1 MSGSSSANSWTI
13 LTSEVLREDHKETA
27 AETLRPVAADTQ
39 QRDRSHASTA
49 DEPHCEKNHKPPNGA
64 EPAEGPPVEDYLISK
79 ETSDRSGDLSSEQR
93 SSLPTDVTETHPS
106 SCASSSSGVSA
117 GSHELSPLES
127 PAQFTHGP
135 NLFSDVQTLPARS
148 ADEPTA
154 SLLGSETL
162 RSAEFEQ
169 DEEKSKGEE
178 GLHLQS
184 EEQLHQGDGGTDH
197 RTADL
202 GDAASAGS
210 PDVGQETTE
219 KTGGVGE
226 QQEQEETRRKSLL
239 SALEQIG
246 RREEEEDEEEE
257 FHMPQREDDSVLS
270 LNKCIL
276 GAVILLGIGTIFFSE
291 GDHVSRELRDSDA
304 PGKQEWLGPEAH
316 PPLDDGDG
324 SELLNKLAKG
334 NQQISVLQAQLQS
347 QNEELKVARG
357 QAAEG
362 AKERQRWEEVE
373 KENSRLK
380 TEMASLPDLQSE
392 NERMKKELE
401 SVPALQKELETLRS
415 TVTELKL
422 TSANAKSS
430 LSPSPGQLAA
440 SSQPSKRP
448 WEDQRKKKDLKNEK
462 FEGDEKKQQK
472 RREKPSWKEEEKQEP
487 KDEDEWEWK
496 KWKQERGTTDKPK
509 EKEDKAHRQRDGPQQ
524 LKEKDRK
531 KEKTDRG
538 DDGKLWKEKVGE
550 RGQTEKSEKREWM
563 EKKEWKKEKHVKVN
577 QEQQWGGKKETKE
590 WKGGKDHGQHKET
603 EGREAENVQMKG
615 RDGKEQR
622 GKDWKEKGDTK
633 ERKKEHGCRDASI
646 KNRGIEGKGGVGVK
660 HREDRKSGEGKIQN
674 ERKRRNED
682 ERKSEKGRQE
692 MEWKG
697 KDEKMDQRKKKE
709 ENWKSDGAKEKKS
722 HEQRSKDKRLSGKNG
737 DEHKPAARGGH
748 ADGHLYGEQP
758 PPHTHRKPAV
768 GQPEYWAR
776 QRTRLQHDPRAPQH
790 CDSLEACAQA
800 ERLRPVPLAEFEAVL
815 QNYLVK
821 AKEAGVEES
830 NREELRKL
838 ASGFFKDG
846 VFMHTQMSFQSFAE
860 DVADILEDFV
870 EVGHEEEEDSELEEE
885 MEGFEMEVMEKFS
898 VEAVEEK
905 GQRRKEDGHKRG

>member
-1 MSGSSSANSWTI
+1 
-13 LTSEVLREDHKETA
+13 
-27 AETLRPVAADTQ
+27 
-39 QRDRSHASTA
+39 
-49 DEPHCEKNHKPPNGA
+49 
-64 EPAEGPPVEDYLISK
+64 
-79 ETSDRSGDLSSEQR
+79 GDLSSEQR

-202 GDAASAGS
+202 GDAG
-210 PDVGQETTE
+210 
-219 KTGGVGE
+219 
-226 QQEQEETRRKSLL
+226 
-239 SALEQIG
+239 I
-246 RREEEEDEEEE
+246 EEEEDEEEE

-276 GAVILLGIGTIFFSE
+276 GAVILLGIGTIFFSGE
-291 GDHVSRELRDSDA
+291 CKVETEKENGVVL
-304 PGKQEWLGPEAH
+304 Q
-316 PPLDDGDG
+316 
-324 SELLNKLAKG
+324 LLNKLAKG

-422 TSANAKSS
+422 TS
-430 LSPSPGQLAA
+430 GT
-440 SSQPSKRP
+440 KR
-448 WEDQRKKKDLKNEK
+448 
-462 FEGDEKKQQK
+462 DEKKQQK

-603 EGREAENVQMKG
+603 EGRE
-615 RDGKEQR
+615 
-622 GKDWKEKGDTK
+622 
-633 ERKKEHGCRDASI
+633 
-646 KNRGIEGKGGVGVK
+646 NRGIEGKGGVGVK

>member
-1 MSGSSSANSWTI
+1 
-13 LTSEVLREDHKETA
+13 
-27 AETLRPVAADTQ
+27 
-39 QRDRSHASTA
+39 
-49 DEPHCEKNHKPPNGA
+49 
-64 EPAEGPPVEDYLISK
+64 
-79 ETSDRSGDLSSEQR
+79 SGDLSSEQR

-117 GSHELSPLES
+117 GSHELSPSES

-135 NLFSDVQTLPARS
+135 NLFSDVQTLKARS

-154 SLLGSETL
+154 SLLGTETL

-178 GLHLQS
+178 GLHLHS

-197 RTADL
+197 RTTDL
-202 GDAASAGS
+202 RDAGMHGAPQLYHAAA
-210 PDVGQETTE
+210 PDVGEETTE

-276 GAVILLGIGTIFFSE
+276 GAVILLGIGTIFFS
-291 GDHVSRELRDSDA
+291 GELFRN
-304 PGKQEWLGPEAH
+304 
-316 PPLDDGDG
+316 PLYDGDG

-334 NQQISVLQAQLQS
+334 NQQISVLQAQLQA

-380 TEMASLPDLQSE
+380 SEMASLPDLQSE

-422 TSANAKSS
+422 TSGTKS
-430 LSPSPGQLAA
+430 
-440 SSQPSKRP
+440 R
-448 WEDQRKKKDLKNEK
+448 RRVM
-462 FEGDEKKQQK
+462 EKK
-472 RREKPSWKEEEKQEP
+472 KQEP
-487 KDEDEWEWK
+487 KDEDKWEWK

-509 EKEDKAHRQRDGPQQ
+509 EKEDRANRQSDGPQQ

-531 KEKTDRG
+531 KER
-538 DDGKLWKEKVGE
+538 GE
-550 RGQTEKSEKREWM
+550 RGQMEKSEKREWM

-577 QEQQWGGKKETKE
+577 QEKQWGGKKETTE
-590 WKGGKDHGQHKET
+590 WKGGKDHGQK
-603 EGREAENVQMKG
+603 
-615 RDGKEQR
+615 DGKEQR

-682 ERKSEKGRQE
+682 ERKSEKGKQE

-697 KDEKMDQRKKKE
+697 KDEKMDQWKKKE
-709 ENWKSDGAKEKKS
+709 ENWKSDGAKEKK
-722 HEQRSKDKRLSGKNG
+722 R
-737 DEHKPAARGGH
+737 
-748 ADGHLYGEQP
+748 
-758 PPHTHRKPAV
+758 
-768 GQPEYWAR
+768 QPEYWAR

-790 CDSLEACAQA
+790 CGSLEACAQA
-800 ERLRPVPLAEFEAVL
+800 ERLRPVPLAEFESVL

-830 NREELRKL
+830 TREELRKL

-870 EVGHEEEEDSELEEE
+870 EVGHEGEEDSELEEE

-898 VEAVEEK
+898 KPVK
-905 GQRRKEDGHKRG
+905 FSIFISDGSRQSLTFRVWWLIGAALQAT

>member
-1 MSGSSSANSWTI
+1 
-13 LTSEVLREDHKETA
+13 
-27 AETLRPVAADTQ
+27 
-39 QRDRSHASTA
+39 
-49 DEPHCEKNHKPPNGA
+49 
-64 EPAEGPPVEDYLISK
+64 
-79 ETSDRSGDLSSEQR
+79 SGDLSSEQR

-117 GSHELSPLES
+117 GSHELSPSES
-127 PAQFTHGP
+127 PAQLTHGP
-135 NLFSDVQTLPARS
+135 NLFSDVQTLTARS

-169 DEEKSKGEE
+169 DEEKSKGKE
-178 GLHLQS
+178 GLHLHS

-197 RTADL
+197 RTTDL
-202 GDAASAGS
+202 GDAGMHGAPQFYHAA
-210 PDVGQETTE
+210 
-219 KTGGVGE
+219 K
-226 QQEQEETRRKSLL
+226 RRKSLL

-246 RREEEEDEEEE
+246 RREEEEEDEEEE

-276 GAVILLGIGTIFFSE
+276 GAVILLGIGTIFFSGE
-291 GDHVSRELRDSDA
+291 CTFETEKENG
-304 PGKQEWLGPEAH
+304 EWLGPEAH

-334 NQQISVLQAQLQS
+334 NQQISVLQAQLQA

-380 TEMASLPDLQSE
+380 SEMASLPDLQSE

-422 TSANAKSS
+422 TSGRKS
-430 LSPSPGQLAA
+430 
-440 SSQPSKRP
+440 R
-448 WEDQRKKKDLKNEK
+448 RRVM
-462 FEGDEKKQQK
+462 EKK
-472 RREKPSWKEEEKQEP
+472 KQEP
-487 KDEDEWEWK
+487 KDEDKWEWK

-509 EKEDKAHRQRDGPQQ
+509 EKEDRANRQSDGPQQ

-531 KEKTDRG
+531 KEKADRG
-538 DDGKLWKEKVGE
+538 DDGKPWKEKVDE

-577 QEQQWGGKKETKE
+577 QEQHWGGKKETKE
-590 WKGGKDHGQHKET
+590 WKGGKDHGQKHKET
-603 EGREAENVQMKG
+603 EGREIESEQMKG

-622 GKDWKEKGDTK
+622 GKDWKEKGETK

-646 KNRGIEGKGGVGVK
+646 KNRGIVGKGGVG
-660 HREDRKSGEGKIQN
+660 
-674 ERKRRNED
+674 
-682 ERKSEKGRQE
+682 
-692 MEWKG
+692 
-697 KDEKMDQRKKKE
+697 
-709 ENWKSDGAKEKKS
+709 KS
-722 HEQRSKDKRLSGKNG
+722 HEQRSKDKRPSGKNG
-737 DEHKPAARGGH
+737 DEHKPAARGSH

-790 CDSLEACAQA
+790 CGSLEACAQA

-870 EVGHEEEEDSELEEE
+870 EVEHEGEEDSELEEE

-905 GQRRKEDGHKRG
+905 GQVLKFLTHTLV